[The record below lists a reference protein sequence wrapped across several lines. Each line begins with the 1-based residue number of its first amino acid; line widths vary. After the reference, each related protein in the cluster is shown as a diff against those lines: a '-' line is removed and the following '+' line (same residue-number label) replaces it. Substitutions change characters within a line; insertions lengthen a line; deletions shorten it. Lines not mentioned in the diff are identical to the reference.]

1 MATLP
6 RIELLNPLLANQI
19 AAGEVVER
27 PASVIKELIEN
38 SLDAGSRHIDITI
51 AKGGLRLMQISDD
64 GTGIHKADLALALN
78 RHATSK
84 IKSQADLEA
93 IATLGF
99 RGEALAS
106 IGAVSRLQLTSA
118 TDDSGHGWRLCSEGE
133 AKGDDI
139 TPAPHRCGT
148 TIAVRDL
155 FFNTPARRRFLRKE
169 RTEFTHIETAVKRI
183 ALAHFDTAFTL
194 THNERKIFQLPI
206 AATEAEREK
215 RVALLCGDEFM
226 RHALYVDFSAT
237 GLKLCGWI
245 AEPSFS
251 RSQSDLQ
258 YFYVNG
264 RIVRDKLVNHAIKR
278 AYQDV
283 LYHGRFPAF
292 VLFLDMPHNE
302 VDVNAHPQKLEVRFC
317 NGNLVYEFISRRIK
331 EVLAEQQGSG
341 SAGRQMTA
349 QQFGAKA
356 TTVVADNKAPAVA
369 PAVTQREMAL
379 YQTLAP
385 SSPTPLPQAEEMASI
400 APLSEVSEKQREE
413 SIVANSPL
421 PQVAQSSGERVFAA
435 ESSNAV
441 EQYGAAVA
449 VLPDD
454 EVVPPLGYALAQ
466 LHGVY
471 ILAQN
476 RDGLVI
482 VDMHAAH
489 ERILY
494 EKLKQSLATETLQ
507 AQPLLVPLTL
517 KVNEQEANCAEIY
530 QQTFEQFAITLQRIG
545 PDTLVVRQ
553 LPSLLKEVDSEQL
566 IRDLLCDCLVCGDSD
581 RIARQIHEM
590 LSTRA
595 CHYAVRANRKLT
607 VIEMNALLRQMEQ
620 TAHSGECNHG
630 RPTWRIMSLQELDK
644 LFLRGR

>member
-1 MATLP
+1 MATVP
-6 RIELLNPLLANQI
+6 RIELLSPLLANQI

-38 SLDAGSRHIDITI
+38 SLDADSHHIEVTI
-51 AKGGLRLMQISDD
+51 DKGGLRLMQISDD

-133 AKGDDI
+133 AKGGDI
-139 TPAPHRCGT
+139 APAPHRCGT
-148 TIAVRDL
+148 TIAARDL

-169 RTEFTHIETAVKRI
+169 RTEFIHIETAVKRI

-194 THNERKIFQLPI
+194 IHNGRQIFQLPV
-206 AATEAEREK
+206 AATEAELEK

-226 RHALYVDFSAT
+226 RHALYVGFSAT
-237 GLKLCGWI
+237 GLQLHGWI

-251 RSQSDLQ
+251 RSQADLQ

-264 RIVRDKLVNHAIKR
+264 RIVRDKLLNHAIKR
-278 AYQDV
+278 AYRDV

-317 NGNLVYEFISRRIK
+317 NGNLIYDFISRRIK

-341 SAGRQMTA
+341 SEGRQMTA

-356 TTVVADNKAPAVA
+356 VTTVANKKAPTGVAVDVA
-369 PAVTQREMAL
+369 QREMAL
-379 YQTLAP
+379 YQTLRETLP
-385 SSPTPLPQAEEMASI
+385 SPPTPLPQAGEG
-400 APLSEVSEKQREE
+400 
-413 SIVANSPL
+413 
-421 PQVAQSSGERVFAA
+421 SGERVFAA
-435 ESSNAV
+435 ESSRAV

-449 VLPDD
+449 EFPDN
-454 EVVPPLGYALAQ
+454 EVIPPLGYALAQ

-494 EKLKQSLATETLQ
+494 EKLKQSLASETLQ

-517 KVNEQEANCAEIY
+517 KVNEQEANCAEMY
-530 QQTFEQFAITLQRIG
+530 QQTFDQFAITLQRIG
-545 PDTLVVRQ
+545 PDTLILRQ
-553 LPSLLKEVDSEQL
+553 LPSLLREIDSEQL
-566 IRDLLCDCLVCGDSD
+566 IRDLLCDCLACGDSD

-607 VIEMNALLRQMEQ
+607 IIEMNALLRQMEQ

-630 RPTWRIMSLQELDK
+630 RPTWRVMSLQELDK